1 MTYYPNN
8 DIHIKIKD
16 FEDNSID
23 LIYSSPP
30 YGTTENKWDKKLDW
44 ELLFPEIWR
53 VLKPTGILI
62 LHCSMPFTYELL
74 KFNTPKYHYTWIK
87 NNSTNFFKAK
97 LQPLRCTEEVMIY
110 YKKPGTYNPQMNGD
124 VIYQNKFAKKNNYY
138 PRITDKKET
147 SYKGRYPNTV

>member
-44 ELLFPEIWR
+44 KLLFPEIWR

-62 LHCSMPFTYELL
+62 LHCSMPF
-74 KFNTPKYHYTWIK
+74 
-87 NNSTNFFKAK
+87 
-97 LQPLRCTEEVMIY
+97 R
-110 YKKPGTYNPQMNGD
+110 
-124 VIYQNKFAKKNNYY
+124 
-138 PRITDKKET
+138 
-147 SYKGRYPNTV
+147 